1 MEESRMGKKAPKE
14 VFEMKNICK
23 NVVGIVG
30 GMGAYATLH
39 FFRKLLDAFDV
50 EKEWERPRVIIDN
63 NTVMPSR
70 VRAILYGERR
80 EQLVEMLADSI
91 RRLLTYNADTIVLA
105 CNTSHHFLPEIR
117 QKVSIPDDVLV
128 DLVET
133 VTDHLRD
140 ARISDI
146 FVIATEGTIATRVY
160 DGYCLKHG
168 VAVSYPERK
177 EDQKVLREFIE
188 SVKQQKWEGLTKRFG
203 DYLANLDYENVVL
216 GCTEL
221 PMIFDAIADK
231 EGLGKNIIDPVQLT
245 VHKVHSRITGSCK

>member
-1 MEESRMGKKAPKE
+1 MGKKAPRE
-14 VFEMKNICK
+14 VFEMKNVCK
-23 NVVGIVG
+23 SVVGIVG

-50 EKEWERPRVIIDN
+50 EKEWERPRIIIDN

-91 RRLLTYNADTIVLA
+91 RRLLSYGPDTIALA

-117 QKVSIPDDVLV
+117 QRVSIPDGVLV
-128 DLVET
+128 DLVEA
-133 VTDHLRD
+133 VTDNLRD
-140 ARISDI
+140 SRISEV
-146 FVIATEGTIATRVY
+146 FVLATEGTIATRVY

-168 VAVSYPERK
+168 IAVSYPERRA
-177 EDQKVLREFIE
+177 EQSVLREFIE
-188 SVKQQKWEGLTKRFG
+188 SVKQQKWEGLTTRFA
-203 DYLANLDYENVVL
+203 DYLAKLDHENVVL

-231 EGLGKNIIDPVQLT
+231 EGIGKKIIDPVQLT
-245 VHKVHSRITGSCK
+245 VHKIHNRITRDCK